1 MDRVWWARPSAFP
14 LVLLI
19 ISLLIIVVGGT
30 IRINDAG
37 ESCPDWPQCF
47 GSWTFDVSL
56 EEQQQFW
63 EDNPEHEDSRGIDHR
78 YSTFQIFTEW
88 FHRLLVAIVAIPV
101 LLNFVMA
108 KKLKETYGD
117 RAVKVSFL
125 AGILLICQAVVG
137 AVTVVLDNV
146 DWSVALHLSLACIWA
161 SVLLYQYL
169 WMRICE
175 GANWSILKTSQQFFI
190 QHAKRIDSMSA
201 AVFVLLILG
210 AWVASTAGGQYNQ
223 GCSVGFPNGWPK
235 CNGELLPSVNG
246 PGIMVQMIHR
256 TGALVVGIM
265 LILATAK
272 ITESARQ
279 DKQAIGFKTF
289 AHMTSGLWSLNVLIG
304 ASYIILAKLDEFPEW
319 LSLAH
324 LVVGVGS
331 VLMAICASI
340 LMRFSKEISM
350 KGKKKLNESGLS
362 DKHDDSGT
370 VVQSITVNIHDSVVQ
385 GDVIT
390 SAHSEK
396 E

>member
-1 MDRVWWARPSAFP
+1 
-14 LVLLI
+14 
-19 ISLLIIVVGGT
+19 
-30 IRINDAG
+30 
-37 ESCPDWPQCF
+37 
-47 GSWTFDVSL
+47 
-56 EEQQQFW
+56 
-63 EDNPEHEDSRGIDHR
+63 
-78 YSTFQIFTEW
+78 
-88 FHRLLVAIVAIPV
+88 
-101 LLNFVMA
+101 
-108 KKLKETYGD
+108 
-117 RAVKVSFL
+117 
-125 AGILLICQAVVG
+125 
-137 AVTVVLDNV
+137 
-146 DWSVALHLSLACIWA
+146 
-161 SVLLYQYL
+161 
-169 WMRICE
+169 
-175 GANWSILKTSQQFFI
+175 
-190 QHAKRIDSMSA
+190 
-201 AVFVLLILG
+201 
-210 AWVASTAGGQYNQ
+210 
-223 GCSVGFPNGWPK
+223 
-235 CNGELLPSVNG
+235 
-246 PGIMVQMIHR
+246 
-256 TGALVVGIM
+256 M

>member
-1 MDRVWWARPSAFP
+1 MDRVWWGRPSAFP
-14 LVLLI
+14 LILLV
-19 ISLLIIVVGGT
+19 ISLLIIIVGGT

-47 GSWTFDVSL
+47 GTWTFDVSV

-63 EDNPEHEDSRGIDHR
+63 QENPDHVDSRGIDHR

-101 LLNFVMA
+101 LLNFIMA
-108 KKLKETYGD
+108 KRMKEKYGD
-117 RAVKVSFL
+117 RTVKVSFL
-125 AGILLICQAVVG
+125 AGIMLICQAIVG

-161 SVLLYQYL
+161 SILLYQYL

-175 GANWSILKTSQQFFI
+175 GADWSILKTSQQFFNE
-190 QHAKRIDSMSA
+190 HSKRIDSMTA

-210 AWVASTAGGQYNQ
+210 AWVASTAGGQQ

-235 CNGELLPSVNG
+235 CNGYFLPSVDSS
-246 PGIMVQMIHR
+246 GIIVQMIHR
-256 TGALVVGIM
+256 LGALVVGIM
-265 LILATAK
+265 LILATAR
-272 ITESARQ
+272 ITGSVRQ
-279 DKQAIGFKTF
+279 DKEAVGFKTF
-289 AHMTSGLWSLNVLIG
+289 AHLTSGLWSLNVLIG

-340 LMRFSKEISM
+340 LMRFCKEKSM
-350 KGKKKLNESGLS
+350 ELS
-362 DKHDDSGT
+362 
-370 VVQSITVNIHDSVVQ
+370 
-385 GDVIT
+385 
-390 SAHSEK
+390 E